1 MHLYDV
7 TVSFIIRA
15 TASST
20 STTGSLVVKRYANS
34 AASAIST
41 VSSLY
46 GALSNFA
53 WATGTNAGLKYLEV
67 TEVTATEITS

>member
-1 MHLYDV
+1 MHLYSV
-7 TVSFIIRA
+7 VINFVVRTY
-15 TASST
+15 ST
-20 STTGSLVVKRYANS
+20 SSNGSLTLRRFANS

-53 WATGTNAGLKYLEV
+53 WADGTNAGLKYLEV
-67 TEVTATEITS
+67 TEVTATEITN

>member
-1 MHLYDV
+1 MHLYSV
-7 TVSFIIRA
+7 TVTFVVR
-15 TASST
+15 TFSST
-20 STTGSLVVKRYANS
+20 STGSLTVRRFANS

-53 WATGTNAGLKYLEV
+53 WSDGQNAGLKYLEV
-67 TEVTATEITS
+67 TEVTAEEIPSV